1 MIDLQPKNQYQIFR
15 MFIFHQW
22 ICLHTIKKN
31 ADLALLQCLKKIIY
45 LYSIFEILILIP
57 K

>member
-22 ICLHTIKKN
+22 ICLHTIKKKCRFSSFAMFEKN
-31 ADLALLQCLKKIIY
+31 HLLVQYI
-45 LYSIFEILILIP
+45 
-57 K
+57 